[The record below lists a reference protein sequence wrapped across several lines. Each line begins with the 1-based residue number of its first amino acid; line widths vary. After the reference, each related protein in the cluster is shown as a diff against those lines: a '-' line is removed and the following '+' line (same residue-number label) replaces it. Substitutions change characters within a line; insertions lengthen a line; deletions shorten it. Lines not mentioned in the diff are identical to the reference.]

1 MKKAVIT
8 VICVIIIVL
17 GVVLAILF
25 SGKKEDDFYHYNDT
39 ENQSTLMNIVK
50 PADPN
55 AVIDTSE
62 APTYP
67 EFIYH

>member
-1 MKKAVIT
+1 MKKIVIT
-8 VICVIIIVL
+8 VICAIIIVL
-17 GVVLAILF
+17 GVLLTILF

-39 ENQSTLMNIVK
+39 ENQSILINIIK